1 MALLYSLYILDTDIA
16 EKYFDINEVD
26 LTGRPKVI
34 SPMDFG
40 VSLFEDPTSIYTDN
54 EVVGDSN
61 HNLNPCFF
69 GMDSSQQS
77 DDMSDLEMNGYAPL
91 Y

>member
-1 MALLYSLYILDTDIA
+1 MALLYSLYVLDSDIA
-16 EKYFDINEVD
+16 ERYFDINEVD
-26 LTGRPKVI
+26 ATGRPKVI

-54 EVVGDSN
+54 EVVGDGN

-69 GMDSSQQS
+69 GMDTEQTTE
-77 DDMSDLEMNGYAPL
+77 DMSELEMEGYTL
-91 Y
+91 L

>member
-1 MALLYSLYILDTDIA
+1 MALLYSLYVLDNDIA

-61 HNLNPCFF
+61 HNLNPCLLLWYGFF
-69 GMDSSQQS
+69 T
-77 DDMSDLEMNGYAPL
+77 AI
-91 Y
+91 